1 MPRGQAPGCARA
13 RAPAFDDATRQRV
26 VSQAS
31 LDPRQVDAGLVAG
44 PPHAGQRAALHQL
57 DAVAGEQRRH
67 LVALARRVH
76 PDQPAELVLRAGA
89 LASVTAATG
98 DAKLVGDCAAVL
110 ENERA
115 AIALTADFVPGDEPP
130 AVRAEEERLGQ
141 EWDALMERIVETPA
155 TTPAGIH
162 AKAALARDTIGRYA
176 DGTPMLHCRRDQL
189 VWSLFKDL
197 LGEEA
202 Q

>member
-1 MPRGQAPGCARA
+1 MNALSRRA
-13 RAPAFDDATRQRV
+13 LLAAAPA
-26 VSQAS
+26 
-31 LDPRQVDAGLVAG
+31 L
-44 PPHAGQRAALHQL
+44 
-57 DAVAGEQRRH
+57 
-67 LVALARRVH
+67 
-76 PDQPAELVLRAGA
+76 QPACHTALRPGVSVEAIP
-89 LASVTAATG
+89 SVTAATG